1 MMSRDPIISPDTSKK
16 PAEPKH
22 RPMPEDPQLLA
33 KAMFDAADRKI
44 ATDNEGRAAEK
55 PAAQER

>member
-1 MMSRDPIISPDTSKK
+1 MSRDPIISPDTSKK

-22 RPMPEDPQLLA
+22 RPMPKDPRLLA

-44 ATDNEGRAAEK
+44 ATDNELSK
-55 PAAQER
+55 